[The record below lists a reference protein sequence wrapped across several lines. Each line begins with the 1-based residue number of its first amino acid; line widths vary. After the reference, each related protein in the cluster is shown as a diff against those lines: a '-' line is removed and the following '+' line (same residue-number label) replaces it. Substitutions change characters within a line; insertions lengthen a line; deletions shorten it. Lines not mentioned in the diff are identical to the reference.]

1 MKSQST
7 VFEEIG
13 ACSAAVVQRRGP
25 RKMFVVGSFL
35 GCLGPLWRPKAV
47 LVHSNGAEDC
57 TNTLKQLLFGV
68 ERELQ

>member
-1 MKSQST
+1 MKSQSSD
-7 VFEEIG
+7 FKEIA

-47 LVHSNGAEDC
+47 LVQPNGAEDC
-57 TNTLKQLLFGV
+57 TNTLKQLV
-68 ERELQ
+68 